1 MEVDSLDQDTVTLL
15 PNNFILVQPK
25 DMTLFTITL
34 TKSALENTGILEAG

>member
-25 DMTLFTITL
+25 DMTLFTIT
-34 TKSALENTGILEAG
+34 KSVLENTGILESG